1 MTIHN
6 FNTITTDQ
14 TLATVKHHHLLNLLH
29 RSGILPLELYGNKK
43 EHTHVKVV
51 LRWIIQ
57 HLKQKFY

>member
-1 MTIHN
+1 M
-6 FNTITTDQ
+6 TTDK
-14 TLATVKHHHLLNLLH
+14 TLATIKRHNVLNLLLKCH
-29 RSGILPLELYGNKK
+29 FTTRLYVNKK